1 MLSLEK
7 ISKMEACERRLL
19 ELESSL
25 KSFNESNSE
34 RMMKTEEKLETICN
48 RIDRLESLNSD
59 DRREFTEMEITTD
72 SVDENEVSQEQ
83 KVTLSVDLLLVKFEI

>member
-1 MLSLEK
+1 
-7 ISKMEACERRLL
+7 MEACERRLL

-72 SVDENEVSQEQ
+72 TVDENEVSQEQ

>member
-19 ELESSL
+19 ELEISL
-25 KSFNESNSE
+25 KSLIDSGSE

-48 RIDRLESLNSD
+48 RIDRLESLNHRLESLNSD

-83 KVTLSVDLLLVKFEI
+83 KVN

>member
-1 MLSLEK
+1 
-7 ISKMEACERRLL
+7 MEACERRLL

>member
-1 MLSLEK
+1 MT
-7 ISKMEACERRLL
+7 ACQERIQ

-25 KSFNESNSE
+25 KSFIDSSSE

-83 KVTLSVDLLLVKFEI
+83 KVNLSADLLLLKFEI

>member
-1 MLSLEK
+1 
-7 ISKMEACERRLL
+7 MEACERRLI

>member
-1 MLSLEK
+1 
-7 ISKMEACERRLL
+7 MEACERRLL

-83 KVTLSVDLLLVKFEI
+83 KVNLSADLLLVKFEI

>member
-1 MLSLEK
+1 
-7 ISKMEACERRLL
+7 MEACERRLL

-83 KVTLSVDLLLVKFEI
+83 KVN

>member
-1 MLSLEK
+1 
-7 ISKMEACERRLL
+7 MEACERRLL

-48 RIDRLESLNSD
+48 RIDRLESLNHRLESLNSD

-83 KVTLSVDLLLVKFEI
+83 KVN

>member
-1 MLSLEK
+1 
-7 ISKMEACERRLL
+7 MEACERRLL
-19 ELESSL
+19 ELEISL
-25 KSFNESNSE
+25 KSLIDSGSE

-48 RIDRLESLNSD
+48 RIDRLESLNHRLESLNSD

-83 KVTLSVDLLLVKFEI
+83 KVN

>member
-1 MLSLEK
+1 
-7 ISKMEACERRLL
+7 
-19 ELESSL
+19 
-25 KSFNESNSE
+25 
-34 RMMKTEEKLETICN
+34 MKTEEKLETICN

-83 KVTLSVDLLLVKFEI
+83 KVNLSADLLLVKFEI

>member
-1 MLSLEK
+1 
-7 ISKMEACERRLL
+7 MEACERRLL

-48 RIDRLESLNSD
+48 RIDRLESLNHRLESLNSD